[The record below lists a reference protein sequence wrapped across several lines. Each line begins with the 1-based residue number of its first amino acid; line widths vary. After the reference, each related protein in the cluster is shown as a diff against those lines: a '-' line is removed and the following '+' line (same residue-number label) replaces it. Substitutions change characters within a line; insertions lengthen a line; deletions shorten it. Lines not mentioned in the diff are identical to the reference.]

1 VEQDLNA
8 GSNSVSRAITKA
20 GKLYRNANRDLVDTY
35 RSNKNILAEV
45 EPKCL
50 PDLMQKMHKTEQ
62 LAYIKRMAD
71 KRTAIQNEIAKQN
84 NARMKYVQAEKA
96 RLAEASGGKESTL
109 GDVMRKA
116 VRTQL
121 IASGFEVF

>member
-1 VEQDLNA
+1 
-8 GSNSVSRAITKA
+8 
-20 GKLYRNANRDLVDTY
+20 
-35 RSNKNILAEV
+35 
-45 EPKCL
+45 
-50 PDLMQKMHKTEQ
+50 
-62 LAYIKRMAD
+62 
-71 KRTAIQNEIAKQN
+71 
-84 NARMKYVQAEKA
+84 MKYVQAEKA